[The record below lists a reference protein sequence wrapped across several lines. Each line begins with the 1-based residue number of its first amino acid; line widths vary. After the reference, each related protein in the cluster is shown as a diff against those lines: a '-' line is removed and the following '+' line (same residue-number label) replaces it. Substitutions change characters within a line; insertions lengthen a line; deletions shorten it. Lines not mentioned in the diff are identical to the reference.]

1 MKKLFG
7 IFLILALAVFMTACR
22 VDGSLEASIPTSTA
36 IPATTAPTKL
46 PLEGSLEEIIK
57 DIYAQQPVEFDVV
70 TVRVDITDT
79 EWSLISYTGLSSNE
93 QITEAFASEA
103 MIGAI
108 PYSLVLVRV
117 KDAADAEA
125 VAQQMKEG
133 IDPRKWICVEANDLK
148 VAGYCD
154 VVMLVMVSSDYAEDG
169 ISAQA
174 MVDAF
179 QAVCGSTLDFTIS

>member
-79 EWSLISYTGLSSNE
+79 E
-93 QITEAFASEA
+93 
-103 MIGAI
+103 
-108 PYSLVLVRV
+108 
-117 KDAADAEA
+117 
-125 VAQQMKEG
+125 
-133 IDPRKWICVEANDLK
+133 
-148 VAGYCD
+148 
-154 VVMLVMVSSDYAEDG
+154 
-169 ISAQA
+169 
-174 MVDAF
+174 
-179 QAVCGSTLDFTIS
+179 